1 MKSVSLFFCASV
13 MRGKC
18 LCLLMLLLAMIALPI
33 MGQTF
38 DQAQG
43 YRLEIGD
50 GLALD
55 NQGGN
60 IVFSPVNKKSPSQV
74 WQILPSGRAGYSL
87 LLNPYSQDALDNG
100 NHGGNLGEACPWPF
114 AYFDA

>member
-1 MKSVSLFFCASV
+1 

-50 GLALD
+50 GRPLKCGRFFPLAVLD
-55 NQGGN
+55 
-60 IVFSPVNKKSPSQV
+60 I
-74 WQILPSGRAGYSL
+74 
-87 LLNPYSQDALDNG
+87 
-100 NHGGNLGEACPWPF
+100 ACS
-114 AYFDA
+114 

>member
-1 MKSVSLFFCASV
+1 MKFVSPFFCASV

-18 LCLLMLLLAMIALPI
+18 LCLLMLLLTMIALPI

-55 NQGGN
+55 NQ
-60 IVFSPVNKKSPSQV
+60 
-74 WQILPSGRAGYSL
+74 
-87 LLNPYSQDALDNG
+87 
-100 NHGGNLGEACPWPF
+100 
-114 AYFDA
+114 